1 MTQSA
6 SIRFN
11 ASPDTIERTDIA
23 SYEVRDD
30 GRAWARNAQGEN
42 ILEIKTTHRGKEN
55 TFYLKG
61 PSGYVDLKYQTEI
74 ELNFVDVRGEA
85 NGKPLHIRV
94 RREYPTIITS
104 EGVPELRDPLKSQAL
119 SMLNDVEHYSSALA
133 RGAIADADG
142 RTIVFSTG
150 HFVTC
155 ALASVETGI
164 SITFGH
170 PLGIVF
176 GALGLIA
183 CAIWA

>member
-1 MTQSA
+1 MTKSA

-11 ASPDTIERTDIA
+11 ASPETVERTGIV
-23 SYEVRDD
+23 SYEFRDD
-30 GRAWARNAQGEN
+30 GRAWAQNAQGEN
-42 ILEIKTTHRGKEN
+42 ILEIKTTHREKEN

-61 PSGYVDLKYQTEI
+61 LGGHVDLKYRIEI
-74 ELNFVDVRGEA
+74 EPNFVDVRGDA

-94 RREYPTIITS
+94 RREYPAIITS
-104 EGVPELRDPLKSQAL
+104 EGLPELKSPLKSQVRN
-119 SMLNDVEHYSSALA
+119 MLNDVEHYSSALA
-133 RGAIADADG
+133 RGAITDAEG
-142 RTIVFSTG
+142 RTKVFSTG

-176 GALGLIA
+176 GGLGLIA